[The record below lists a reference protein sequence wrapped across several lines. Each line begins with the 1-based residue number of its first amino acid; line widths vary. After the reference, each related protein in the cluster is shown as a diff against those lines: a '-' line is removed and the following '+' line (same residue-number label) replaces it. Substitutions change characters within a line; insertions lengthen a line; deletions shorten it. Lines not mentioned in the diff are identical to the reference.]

1 MTTWEFA
8 KKGNQRERNPVQD
21 EFFNAPDTL
30 TDVSALV
37 RESIQNSLDARLD
50 DSQPV
55 RVVFT
60 LGQKTSGSG
69 HARYFGG
76 LQGHLDAV
84 FGKDKAV
91 NLDSAMNYLLVEDF
105 NTTGLTGASNKSEV
119 PLGTKPSDS
128 SYIFFIHIEGEGSK
142 GDGKRGKWGVGKIV
156 FPRMS
161 AAKSFFAFSTRSA
174 ENAPDGKKTICI
186 GQSILKFH
194 NFNNERVQPDGWFG
208 TSSDELFEPLDDDS
222 TKEFANFWNL
232 TRVHETGLSIV
243 VPYVNESVTQNE
255 IRDAIVRQYFVA
267 ILDGT
272 LVCEINSN
280 EGNLL
285 LDKQGLIS
293 AAPKIEMTKA
303 ASLDRTAEE
312 MKAAISLVVD
322 AVDGE
327 PEIFRVTVPDN
338 SRSTSDFVL
347 DEDDLGEL
355 SSKLKSGKPV
365 KVIVSIKAPST
376 QAPQG
381 ALLSDE
387 FVILFQLVD
396 GIRSASIF
404 SREGIIIP
412 GTKNSPISGFSS
424 VVLIGPGPLANV
436 LGLSEG
442 PAHEKWSADTKN
454 FRETFGS
461 NWKAT
466 RLISIARNL
475 PHKLISWATSQ
486 SGTFDNHA
494 LDKWL
499 QFEKLSPPIASD
511 PPRNPGPTPP
521 PNPEP
526 KDFPSLFSIH
536 TVKGGFVIGRG
547 DASLKIGSIVSV
559 KTAYARARGNPFKNW
574 KESDFM
580 LQSGFTFEKTNAKV
594 LEATNNVFKFEITGD
609 KWEVRCTGF
618 SSLLDLEVL
627 PDWFEAD
634 AVEVEFSQ
642 GVRI

>member
-50 DSQPV
+50 DSKPV

-60 LGQKTSGSG
+60 LGQKLSGSG
-69 HARYFGG
+69 HNRYFDG

-91 NLDSAMNYLLVEDF
+91 NLDSSMNYLLVEDF
-105 NTTGLTGASNKSEV
+105 NTTGLTGASNKAEV
-119 PLGTKPSDS
+119 PSGTKPSDS

-174 ENAPDGKKTICI
+174 ENAPDGRTTICI

-194 NFNNERVQPDGWFG
+194 DFKNERVQPDGWFG
-208 TSSDELFEPLDDDS
+208 TSTDEVFKPLDDDS
-222 TKEFANFWNL
+222 TKEFAKFWNL
-232 TRVHETGLSIV
+232 TRGHETGLSIV
-243 VPYVNESVTQNE
+243 IPYVNESVTQNE

-267 ILDGT
+267 ILEGS
-272 LVCEINSN
+272 LVCEINST
-280 EGNLL
+280 EGDLL
-285 LDKQGLIS
+285 LDKTGLIS

-303 ASLDRTAEE
+303 ASSDRTAEE
-312 MKAAISLVVD
+312 MKAAISLVAE

-327 PEIFRVTVPDN
+327 TEIFRVTVPDT
-338 SRSTSDFVL
+338 SRSASDIVI

-365 KVIVSIKAPST
+365 KVVVSIKAPST
-376 QAPQG
+376 QTPQG

-412 GTKNSPISGFSS
+412 GTKNQPISGFSS
-424 VVLIGPGPLANV
+424 VVLIGSGPLANV

-466 RLISIARNL
+466 RLISISRNL

-499 QFEKLSPPIASD
+499 LLEKLSPPIVSD
-511 PPRNPGPTPP
+511 PPIVPGPTPP
-521 PNPEP
+521 PKPEP
-526 KDFPSLFSIH
+526 PNNPSIFSVH

-547 DASLKIGSIVSV
+547 EATLKTGSIVRV

-574 KESDFM
+574 KAADFI
-580 LQSGFTFEKTNAKV
+580 LQSGFTFETANVKDLVAKD
-594 LEATNNVFKFEITGD
+594 NVFNFVITGD

-618 SSLLDLEVL
+618 SSLLDLEVF

-634 AVEVEFSQ
+634 SGDGEFVL
-642 GVRI
+642 GARN